1 VRIVIAGGG
10 TAGHVLPSIAVAER
24 LQEGGASVE
33 FVGSP
38 DGQEASIVAAA
49 GYRFHAVAASPFRR
63 EISVRSAAAPFV
75 ALRSVATSRP
85 IVRGAA
91 AVLGMG
97 GYASIAPVI
106 AARSVRVPTI
116 LHEQNAI
123 PGLANR
129 LLARLATAMALT
141 FEDSRTRFP
150 RSLRMEVTGLPL
162 RRQIREVAVR
172 RDELA
177 AEALGTWDLEAAR
190 TTVLITGGSQGALHV
205 DETVAQ
211 AIPLLAGRSD
221 LQLVVLTGAAHEAIV
236 ATVAHREMK
245 LIVRTEPFLE
255 RMELALSV
263 ADLAIARAGANTIH
277 ELAACSIPAI
287 LVPYPHA
294 ADDHQEANAR
304 ELERAGAADVYR
316 DRDLTPDGLA
326 RRILAL
332 AADRERRTVMAKA
345 GAAWA
350 KPDADERVAELVRD
364 VAGPSGSRP
373 SMRAGP

>member
-1 VRIVIAGGG
+1 VVRIVIAGGG
-10 TAGHVLPSIAVAER
+10 TAGHVLPSIAVADR
-24 LQEGGASVE
+24 LREGGASVE

-38 DGQEASIVAAA
+38 DGQEASIVPAA

-177 AEALGTWDLEAAR
+177 AEALGTWDLEAER
-190 TTVLITGGSQGALHV
+190 MTVLITGGSQGALHV

-236 ATVAHREMK
+236 ATVALRGME
-245 LIVRTEPFLE
+245 LIVRTVPFLE

-326 RRILAL
+326 RRILSL

-350 KPDADERVAELVRD
+350 KPDADERVAELVRT
-364 VAGPSGSRP
+364 VAGPMEASPG
-373 SMRAGP
+373 